1 MNLAEINFNKK
12 NYFEAGLYYDS
23 TLTKLDQKT
32 KEARAI
38 KRRRESL
45 SDLIFYEKAKQQS
58 DSLVV
63 LFSMNDEQQ
72 FKFFE
77 NYLTKQDSEKKK
89 VVDQDFGS
97 QNSFDFKPIKES
109 AVFYFYNPN
118 TVAYGKT
125 NFKNY
130 WGNRKLQDNWRWS
143 IEQKE
148 KSVKGSISESAYGKY
163 EYGRPSKIDFRNDS
177 KRIREN

>member
-1 MNLAEINFNKK
+1 MNLAEINFNNK

-58 DSLVV
+58 DSLVA
-63 LFSMNDEQQ
+63 LFSMNNEQQ

-89 VVDQDFGS
+89 IVNQDFGS
-97 QNSFDFKPIKES
+97 QNSFDFKPIKK
-109 AVFYFYNPN
+109 ALF
-118 TVAYGKT
+118 
-125 NFKNY
+125 
-130 WGNRKLQDNWRWS
+130 S
-143 IEQKE
+143 IFITPIQLLTERQTSRTIGE
-148 KSVKGSISESAYGKY
+148 I
-163 EYGRPSKIDFRNDS
+163 
-177 KRIREN
+177 EN